1 MDTNGIDKKFKEVL
15 EKRRIAPSE
24 GAWDK
29 LDDALGATAT
39 PKRKGYRWYGIAAG
53 FTGIILISVLYFSGR
68 QEGLVNPSAV
78 VKAPEEEKVQ
88 TTGSEMV
95 EVPEEVVIAET
106 NEAQPPAEEIAT
118 APGGISK
125 PLVPAQQ
132 VSDKLAANT
141 KIEELPVEM
150 VQEESPVTLV
160 PAIDTKIAEVLA
172 QVQAMEKLNGGVSD
186 AEIDSMLRAA
196 QKELEVESHI
206 GYAASVDALAL
217 LSDVEDELNRSLRD
231 QLFEKL
237 KEGYQKVRTAVVYRN
252 D

>member
-1 MDTNGIDKKFKEVL
+1 METNGIDNKFKEVL

-53 FTGIILISVLYFSGR
+53 FTGILLVSVLYFSGR

-78 VKAPEEEKVQ
+78 VKAPVEEKLQ
-88 TTGSEMV
+88 TTGSETV
-95 EVPEEVVIAET
+95 GVPEEVVLAET
-106 NEAQPPAEEIAT
+106 NEVQPPTEEKAT
-118 APGGISK
+118 PPRGISK

-141 KIEELPVEM
+141 EIEAQPVEM
-150 VQEESPVTLV
+150 AQEESSVTLV

-172 QVQAMEKLNGGVSD
+172 RVQTMEKLNRGVSD

-196 QKELEVESHI
+196 QKELEGGSRM
-206 GYAASVDALAL
+206 GNTASVDALAL

-237 KEGYQKVRTAVVYRN
+237 KEGYLKVRTAVAYRN

>member
-1 MDTNGIDKKFKEVL
+1 M
-15 EKRRIAPSE
+15 A
-24 GAWDK
+24 
-29 LDDALGATAT
+29 
-39 PKRKGYRWYGIAAG
+39 
-53 FTGIILISVLYFSGR
+53 
-68 QEGLVNPSAV
+68 
-78 VKAPEEEKVQ
+78 
-88 TTGSEMV
+88 

-196 QKELEVESHI
+196 QKELEVESRI
-206 GYAASVDALAL
+206 RYAASVDALAL